1 MEVNVILRN
10 WWSFALRGV
19 LAIIFAIIL
28 LAWPAVTLK
37 VLITII
43 GILMLIDGFAN
54 MIRSAVLA
62 GRKEKWG
69 WTLVEGLVGVLIGL
83 IVLAH
88 MEFTVAFVAILAGIW
103 VIIMGIAQIAV
114 AFDLP
119 PETGR
124 GILGV
129 VGIISIAFGIVI
141 VAYPF
146 GSVYALT
153 VLIGIYA
160 LVKGGMDIV
169 VSIYAWRLQ
178 REEKK
183 EIGGEIGET

>member
-1 MEVNVILRN
+1 MEATVILRN

-19 LAIIFAIIL
+19 IAIIFGIIL
-28 LAWPAVTLK
+28 LAWPAATLK

-62 GRKEKWG
+62 GRKERWG
-69 WTLVEGLVGVLIGL
+69 WTLVEGLVGVLIGA
-83 IVLAH
+83 IILAH

-103 VIIMGIAQIAV
+103 VLILGIAQIAL

-119 PETGR
+119 PNTGR

-141 VAYPF
+141 VVYPF

-160 LVKGGMDIV
+160 LVKGALDIV

-178 REEKK
+178 REEKE
-183 EIGGEIGET
+183 EIAAEV